1 MSWRD
6 SASGSSSFH
15 GGGGMAGNNGPS
27 GAGTGGRSGG
37 GRGGD
42 SGSRT
47 GGLGGGLSTGKTWH
61 GNTAFGPSGGMARG
75 YATASLGPGAGMGP
89 SVNKYSDF
97 RTPTGAP
104 MVGGSLQGQ
113 PVAARN
119 PQQALGMLQ
128 ALFNAQRPAA
138 PPAAGGLLDDDNI
151 TIEPTSDAIDLR
163 FYDPLSSI
171 RSPLGL
177 RAPMGTQNAVR
188 GGFGVPGYGLGAG
201 MRTPMG
207 TQNAVVGGYGTPGYG
222 LSSGGGWR

>member
-1 MSWRD
+1 
-6 SASGSSSFH
+6 
-15 GGGGMAGNNGPS
+15 MAGNNGPS

-89 SVNKYSDF
+89 SVNRYSNF

-128 ALFNAQRPAA
+128 AMAAAAQGATVRPTAAGLLSDDDVITGPIEEAPIVA
-138 PPAAGGLLDDDNI
+138 PPAPSWPWAN
-151 TIEPTSDAIDLR
+151 P
-163 FYDPLSSI
+163 
-171 RSPLGL
+171 
-177 RAPMGTQNAVR
+177 AVMN
-188 GGFGVPGYGLGAG
+188 PYPQWSGAG
-201 MRTPMG
+201 SWFEGP
-207 TQNAVVGGYGTPGYG
+207 NFLNVGPNPPRYTPGGALPYLKTDRMDSRNAAQSYG
-222 LSSGGGWR
+222 QRGDLPSNIPGSGRLR